1 MSWVDPAAANVFK
14 VDVAATS
21 SGGHPPEFWA
31 RRCVERLIQI
41 SDSAPE
47 PILEQ
52 AKAFQQSM
60 EGVILLHM
68 KRAIQSD
75 RTTVSH
81 AVSEAG
87 QPQLAETIRRL

>member
-1 MSWVDPAAANVFK
+1 MSWVEPGTANVFK
-14 VDVAATS
+14 VDVATTT

-41 SDSAPE
+41 ADSAPD
-47 PILEQ
+47 PIREQ

-68 KRAIQSD
+68 RRAIQSD
-75 RTTVSH
+75 RTTVSN
-81 AVSEAG
+81 VLTQAG
-87 QPQLAETIRRL
+87 HPLLAELIKRP

>member
-1 MSWVDPAAANVFK
+1 MSWVDPAAANVFR
-14 VDVAATS
+14 VDVATTS
-21 SGGHPPEFWA
+21 SGGHSPEFWA
-31 RRCVERLIQI
+31 HRCVECLIQI
-41 SDSAPE
+41 ADSAPE
-47 PILEQ
+47 PIREQ
-52 AKAFQQSM
+52 AKAFQNRM
-60 EGVILLHM
+60 EGVILHHM

>member
-1 MSWVDPAAANVFK
+1 MSWVEPGTANVFK
-14 VDVAATS
+14 VDVATTT

-41 SDSAPE
+41 ADSAPD
-47 PILEQ
+47 PIREQ

-68 KRAIQSD
+68 RRAIQSD

-81 AVSEAG
+81 AVSDAG
-87 QPQLAETIRRL
+87 HSDLAELIRRL